1 MPIAPQSWL
10 TEALR
15 DALRTLARRRV
26 PERDVEDVVQVVLA
40 EAAASK
46 TRPEDPT
53 SARRWL
59 YGILRNKIAD
69 YHRKPAREELVESV
83 GEGATSEG
91 TDDPAVKSLLEW
103 AMRELPSGMDSR
115 RTLEWLLRESEG
127 ETLEEIAQ
135 SERVSPEQV
144 RQRVS
149 RLRRF
154 FRERWAAQALAL
166 GLLAGALAWLVWPRT
181 KGPEVVQS
189 SDRTPRTGPNG
200 NGHGNVQL
208 PAGGSQDA
216 AVEGDASEHDAGP
229 TDSATDASEPF
240 TESLRSI
247 GNSIG
252 STESS
257 GSVSV
262 ETGSTPSRTRPRTV
276 RSGRS
281 GFAGSGP

>member
-1 MPIAPQSWL
+1 MPTAPQSWL

-83 GEGATSEG
+83 GEGATSESP
-91 TDDPAVKSLLEW
+91 DDPAVKSLLEW
-103 AMRELPSGMDSR
+103 AMRELPSGMDSP

-127 ETLEEIAQ
+127 ETLEEIAK

-166 GLLAGALAWLVWPRT
+166 GLLAGALAWLVWPRA

-189 SDRTPRTGPNG
+189 SDRTARPGPSNS
-200 NGHGNVQL
+200 NGNVQL
-208 PAGGSQDA
+208 PAGGAQDA
-216 AVEGDASEHDAGP
+216 AIERDAGEREA
-229 TDSATDASEPF
+229 DAGDGATDASDPF

-257 GSVSV
+257 GSVSA

>member
-1 MPIAPQSWL
+1 MPTAPQPWL

-26 PERDVEDVVQVVLA
+26 PERDVEDVVQVVLT

-46 TRPEDPT
+46 SRPEDPS

-83 GEGATSEG
+83 GEGTSSENS
-91 TDDPAVKSLLEW
+91 DDPAVKSLLEW
-103 AMRELPSGMDSR
+103 AMRELPSGMDAR
-115 RTLEWLLRESEG
+115 RTLEWLVRESEG
-127 ETLEEIAQ
+127 ETLEEIAK

-166 GLLAGALAWLVWPRT
+166 GLLAGALAWLVWPRD

-189 SDRTPRTGPNG
+189 SDRASPPRGDNRAI
-200 NGHGNVQL
+200 QL
-208 PAGGSQDA
+208 PAGEAQQDA
-216 AVEGDASEHDAGP
+216 STNDASAV
-229 TDSATDASEPF
+229 DASMTEADGGDRAADGGGPAEPVF
-240 TESLRSI
+240 GNGSI
-247 GNSIG
+247 
-252 STESS
+252 ESS
-257 GSVSV
+257 S
-262 ETGSTPSRTRPRTV
+262 STSSSGRPRSV

-281 GFAGSGP
+281 SFAGSASSGP